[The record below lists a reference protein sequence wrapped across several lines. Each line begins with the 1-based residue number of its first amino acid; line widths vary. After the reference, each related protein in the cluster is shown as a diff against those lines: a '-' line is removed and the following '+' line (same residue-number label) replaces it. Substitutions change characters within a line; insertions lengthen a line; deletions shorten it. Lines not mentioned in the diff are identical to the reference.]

1 MPFSQ
6 MTVAARLYAGFGL
19 ILALLVAV
27 TGIAMA
33 KVERINSALRAN
45 SEEHVQVQ
53 RYAINFRGSAHDRSI
68 AVRDVVL
75 GSTPAERQKEIATI
89 AALAAFYAESAG
101 PLEKLIARPGAAP
114 ELARLYAGIRDIE
127 AQAVATTQA
136 IVAQAEAGDAAARE
150 TLWQQAKPQYVQWLA
165 AINRLIDF
173 EEARIQAENRTAL
186 EQAGGFL
193 AVMLAALVLALLL
206 SGAVAWIVARSI
218 LRQLGAE
225 PRALAEVARHVA
237 QGDLG
242 PVAGAAQARPGS
254 VLASLGAM
262 QASLAAVVG
271 QVRQASN
278 AVTTG
283 SQEIAGGNAGL
294 LQRTEEQAA
303 SLQQATSSMEQM
315 TASVRNNA
323 DSARQATQ
331 LAASASETAHKGG
344 AVVGEVVS
352 TMHEITASSR
362 RIGDIIG
369 VIDGIAFQTNI
380 LALNAAVEAARAG
393 EQGRGFAVV
402 AGEVRSLAQR
412 SAAAAREIKA
422 LIDNSVAKVEEGS
435 RLVGDAGAT
444 MTDIVAQAQ
453 RVAGLIAQISTATAE
468 QTEGIAQVGGVVTQ
482 LDRATQQNAALVEQ
496 SAAAAE
502 ALQQQAAQL
511 ATAVSVFKLGG
522 DAQAPTPAR
531 MQARARPTAQPQ
543 PRVATARPLPAA
555 AKPLPAAGKA
565 QPRPPALRAAPAKLP
580 EAGRGKQESHDA
592 EWESF

>member
-1 MPFSQ
+1 MPFSR
-6 MTVAARLYAGFGL
+6 MTVVARLYAGFGL
-19 ILALLVAV
+19 ILALLVVV
-27 TGIAMA
+27 TGIAMV
-33 KVERINSALRAN
+33 KVERINGALRAN

-75 GSTPAERQKEIATI
+75 GSTSAERQKEIATI
-89 AALAAFYAESAG
+89 ESLAAFYAESAG
-101 PLEKLIARPGAAP
+101 PLEKFVARPGAGP
-114 ELARLYAGIRDIE
+114 ELARLYADIRDIE
-127 AQAVATTQA
+127 AQAVATTRA

-150 TLWQQAKPQYVQWLA
+150 TLWNQAKPQYVQWLA

-186 EQAGGFL
+186 EQAGSFL
-193 AVMLAALVLALLL
+193 TVMLSALVLALLA
-206 SGAVAWIVARSI
+206 SGAVAWFVARSI

-225 PRALAEVARHVA
+225 PGALAKVARNVA
-237 QGDLG
+237 QGDLS
-242 PVAGAAQARPGS
+242 PVDGAAQARPGS

-271 QVRQASN
+271 KVRQASN
-278 AVTTG
+278 AVITG

-294 LQRTEEQAA
+294 LQRTEEQA
-303 SLQQATSSMEQM
+303 SNLQQAAASMEQM
-315 TASVRNNA
+315 TASVKNNA

-331 LAASASETAHKGG
+331 LAASASEAAHKGG
-344 AVVGEVVS
+344 AVVGQVVS
-352 TMHEITASSR
+352 TMHEITASSN
-362 RIGDIIG
+362 RIVDIIG

-412 SAAAAREIKA
+412 SAEAAREIKA
-422 LIDNSVAKVEEGS
+422 LIGSSVSKVEEGS

-444 MTDIVAQAQ
+444 MTDIVTQAQ
-453 RVAGLIAQISTATAE
+453 HVAELIAQISNATVE
-468 QTEGIAQVGGVVTQ
+468 QTEGIAQVGGVVTH

-496 SAAAAE
+496 SAAAAD

-511 ATAVSVFKLGG
+511 ATAVSVFKLGS
-522 DAQAPTPAR
+522 DAVAQAQPA
-531 MQARARPTAQPQ
+531 AQP
-543 PRVATARPLPAA
+543 RPAV
-555 AKPLPAAGKA
+555 AKPLPAAVKA
-565 QPRPPALRAAPAKLP
+565 QARPLAPRAAPARLP
-580 EAGRGKQESHDA
+580 EPGRGGQETSDA